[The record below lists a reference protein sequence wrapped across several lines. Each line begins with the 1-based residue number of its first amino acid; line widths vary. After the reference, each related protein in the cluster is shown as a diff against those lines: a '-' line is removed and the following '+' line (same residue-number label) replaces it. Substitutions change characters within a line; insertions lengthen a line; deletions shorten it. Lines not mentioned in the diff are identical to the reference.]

1 MGPPPNR
8 GGRRRPNRRPDPR
21 AGTSEYET
29 AVMVHNYLEERGF
42 ENAKRAFARDAS
54 SVLSGR
60 DLPRGTRKL
69 VDVVREYVEMKEREA
84 RRGNA
89 RGLVG
94 KMLDVIDAEL
104 LARQDDV
111 VVADDDEDLMRR
123 DRRATTS
130 DEARTDRIVPIVERD
145 ALVDTPKRTHVVGAP
160 ADFGARVPAVTS
172 TQNRAAGGRRK
183 AAPQRFVP
191 GRGPT
196 ANDAPVSATT
206 TNTKRTP
213 VALGTI
219 APSSVAAS
227 PSGTAPRG
235 SLRPFTLPEQ
245 IQNESVQQK
254 MADVIVNAFGGRG
267 RLKTSTYGNGA
278 SDASGFLEEEAVDQ
292 VMHTLLEEDGE
303 LGEFLWNMM
312 ADIEKEHATTTT
324 TRDDPNSPPDTAE
337 ATRAAVSAA
346 FASPR
351 KSPRTR

>member
-1 MGPPPNR
+1 MGPPS
-8 GGRRRPNRRPDPR
+8 RRRRRPDPH
-21 AGTSEYET
+21 AGVSEYET

-42 ENAKRAFARDAS
+42 ENARKAFARDAS

-69 VDVVREYVEMKEREA
+69 VDIVREYVEMKEREA

-104 LARQDDV
+104 LASASRQDE
-111 VVADDDEDLMRR
+111 DDDDLMRR
-123 DRRATTS
+123 DRRAAT
-130 DEARTDRIVPIVERD
+130 RTDAGSDRVVPIVERD
-145 ALVDTPKRTHVVGAP
+145 ALVDTPKRTAVVGAP
-160 ADFGARVPAVTS
+160 ADFGARIPAVTA
-172 TQNRAAGGRRK
+172 TNRAAGGRRK

-196 ANDAPVSATT
+196 ANDAPASVPPSATA
-206 TNTKRTP
+206 TKRTP

-227 PSGTAPRG
+227 PSGTGPRG

-267 RLKTSTYGNGA
+267 RLKTTTYGNGA

-312 ADIEKEHATTTT
+312 ADIEKEHATTARAST
-324 TRDDPNSPPDTAE
+324 DDPHSPDTAE

>member
-1 MGPPPNR
+1 M
-8 GGRRRPNRRPDPR
+8 
-21 AGTSEYET
+21 
-29 AVMVHNYLEERGF
+29 HNYLEERGF

-69 VDVVREYVEMKEREA
+69 ADVVREYVEMKEREA

-104 LARQDDV
+104 LARQG
-111 VVADDDEDLMRR
+111 DDDDDDDDLMRR

-130 DEARTDRIVPIVERD
+130 DEVRTDRIVPIVERD
-145 ALVDTPKRTHVVGAP
+145 ALVDTPKRTHAVGAP
-160 ADFGARVPAVTS
+160 ADFEARVPAVTS

-227 PSGTAPRG
+227 PGGTAPRG

-267 RLKTSTYGNGA
+267 RLKTSTFGNGA

-324 TRDDPNSPPDTAE
+324 RDYPNSPPDTAE

>member
-1 MGPPPNR
+1 
-8 GGRRRPNRRPDPR
+8 
-21 AGTSEYET
+21 
-29 AVMVHNYLEERGF
+29 MVHNYLEERGF

-60 DLPRGTRKL
+60 HLPRGTRKL

-84 RRGNA
+84 RRGKA

-104 LARQDDV
+104 LARQDD
-111 VVADDDEDLMRR
+111 DDDDDDLMRR

-196 ANDAPVSATT
+196 ANDAPVSAT
-206 TNTKRTP
+206 TKRTP

-324 TRDDPNSPPDTAE
+324 TTMTRDDPNSPPDTAD

>member
-1 MGPPPNR
+1 MGPPNR
-8 GGRRRPNRRPDPR
+8 GHRRPNRRRRPDPR
-21 AGTSEYET
+21 YATSEYET

-104 LARQDDV
+104 LARQDE
-111 VVADDDEDLMRR
+111 DDDDDDDDLMRR
-123 DRRATTS
+123 DRRAATS
-130 DEARTDRIVPIVERD
+130 DDERTDRIVPIVERD

-160 ADFGARVPAVTS
+160 ADFEARVPAVTS

-312 ADIEKEHATTTT
+312 ADIEKEHATTT
-324 TRDDPNSPPDTAE
+324 RDDPNSPPDTAE

>member
-1 MGPPPNR
+1 MGPPNL
-8 GGRRRPNRRPDPR
+8 GRRRPNRRPDPHT
-21 AGTSEYET
+21 ATSEYET

-54 SVLSGR
+54 AVLSGR

-104 LARQDDV
+104 LARQDD
-111 VVADDDEDLMRR
+111 DDDDLVRR

-130 DEARTDRIVPIVERD
+130 DAVRTDRIVPIVERD

-160 ADFGARVPAVTS
+160 ADFGERVPAVTS

-312 ADIEKEHATTTT
+312 ADIEKEHATTT
-324 TRDDPNSPPDTAE
+324 RDDPNSPTDTAE